1 MLYGTWHA
9 PGSGQSSQNQAF
21 ALCDANLGF
30 WQGILLKFYYRKVSC
45 LLFTS
50 PCPVCSPV
58 PLPSVPRGSFL
69 GQAKDSKVA
78 LNPRKGGRIQA
89 VSEIPAWLL
98 LLKPPL
104 PLWPRPWVSRSPC
117 REQMGST
124 SRHRHATPSP
134 QLRPGDFRSALS
146 ALHVRSHHRGVCRPP
161 EPVFH
166 APVLGA
172 DPGSEA
178 PTGKGQYWGTGC
190 SGTQLGKAVP
200 VAPCAVPDIGFLP
213 RRHSAKDAGLRFL
226 SLAPFYQSGTRNF

>member
-1 MLYGTWHA
+1 M
-9 PGSGQSSQNQAF
+9 
-21 ALCDANLGF
+21 
-30 WQGILLKFYYRKVSC
+30 
-45 LLFTS
+45 
-50 PCPVCSPV
+50 
-58 PLPSVPRGSFL
+58 
-69 GQAKDSKVA
+69 A

-104 PLWPRPWVSRSPC
+104 PLWPRRWASRSPC

-166 APVLGA
+166 ASVLGA